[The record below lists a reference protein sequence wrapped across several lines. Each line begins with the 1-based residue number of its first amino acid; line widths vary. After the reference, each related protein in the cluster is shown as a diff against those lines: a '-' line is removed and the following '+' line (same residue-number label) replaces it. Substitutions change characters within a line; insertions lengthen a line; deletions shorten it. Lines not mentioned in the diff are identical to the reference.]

1 MKTNLTPEQS
11 ATLIAKG
18 ISADKASKQGDKIFK
33 PVALQNGSIK
43 RVFDGYEPIF
53 TLADL
58 LSLLPKHI
66 RIEHR
71 HYYLRMNT
79 FVLTDEANPMWIAR
93 YITSNSAITLHERWS
108 EELIDALY
116 KLLTS
121 LLDNHVKLD

>member
-1 MKTNLTPEQS
+1 MKTTLTIEQS
-11 ATLIAKG
+11 AELIKRG
-18 ISADKASKQGDKIFK
+18 VSADKASRLK
-33 PVALQNGSIK
+33 PRYTKS
-43 RVFDGYEPIF
+43 GYCDDPYRIF

-79 FVLTDEANPMWIAR
+79 FVLINEENPMWIAR

-116 KLLTS
+116 KLIIS

>member
-1 MKTNLTPEQS
+1 MKQTLSVEQS

-18 ISADKASKQGDKIFK
+18 ISADKASEKKREYTDLGTFIGDT
-33 PVALQNGSIK
+33 
-43 RVFDGYEPIF
+43 PIF

-66 RIEHR
+66 RIEHH

-93 YITSNSAITLHERWS
+93 YITNTAITLHERWA

-116 KLLTS
+116 KLLIS
-121 LLDNHVKLD
+121 LHNNHVKLD